1 MDKKGKLN
9 MLRDTAWELLK
20 YPPNELRKQGIN
32 PLNLVGVNFAVDEMM
47 QDLGIDASQELK
59 RK

>member
-1 MDKKGKLN
+1 MDKIKKLN

-20 YPPNELRKQGIN
+20 YPPNQLKEHGIS
-32 PLNLVGVNFAVDEMM
+32 PLNLVGINFAVEEMM

-59 RK
+59 RR